1 MGQRIKLGD
10 KEYEVD
16 NLSDQSKKTFN
27 LLQYTSMRI
36 QELNNI
42 QKLMQCAKN
51 SYIES
56 LKKEMI
62 SSKSGFRFGED

>member
-1 MGQRIKLGD
+1 MGQKLKLGD

-16 NLSDQSKKTFN
+16 NLSNQSKKTFK
-27 LLQYTSMRI
+27 LLQYTSIRI

-42 QKLMQCAKN
+42 QKLLQCAKN
-51 SYIES
+51 SYVES

-62 SSKSGFRFGED
+62 SSKSGFMLDED